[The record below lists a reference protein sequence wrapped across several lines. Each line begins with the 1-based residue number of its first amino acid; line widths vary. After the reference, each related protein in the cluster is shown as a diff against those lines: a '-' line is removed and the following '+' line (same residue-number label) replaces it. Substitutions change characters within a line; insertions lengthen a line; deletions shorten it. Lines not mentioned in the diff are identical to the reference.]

1 MDDVVTRGN
10 QVIETHETEGRR
22 AYQAPSIKAM
32 NETQVL
38 EVFQMTA
45 AKISAAGCWWTTC
58 VPTA

>member
-1 MDDVVTRGN
+1 MDDIVKQGN
-10 QVIETHETEGRR
+10 QVIETHETAGHRP
-22 AYQAPSIKAM
+22 YQAPSIKAM